1 MAAAKKEKT
10 LAGYV
15 DEARGVFRDHGG
27 ALASGT
33 KRTCVADAL
42 WVLLQE
48 LECTA
53 MLGDVRA
60 SIMPDNPD
68 EDTLFTAAADY
79 AVTLSFVLAC
89 VSKEFQQGKGGLEF
103 HLLSRDHGYFLVQL
117 RVTTGPTDPE
127 PPDLHVVAYDGK
139 TIRDNN
145 KYTKVPYSSPYPSPY
160 PCPHLT
166 SLTLG
171 ENPRAVRSDQ
181 GGRAPRARLSLQW
194 PRGAH

>member
-33 KRTCVADAL
+33 KRTCVADVL

-48 LECTA
+48 LEYHGHA
-53 MLGDVRA
+53 GGRA
-60 SIMPDNPD
+60 RLDHARQPGR
-68 EDTLFTAAADY
+68 EY
-79 AVTLSFVLAC
+79 AVHSRRRLRCHARLRARVRFEGVPAGQGRLRLPLA
-89 VSKEFQQGKGGLEF
+89 FARPR
-103 HLLSRDHGYFLVQL
+103 LLPRSAARDD
-117 RVTTGPTDPE
+117 RPTDPE

-181 GGRAPRARLSLQW
+181 GGRAPRVRLSLQW

>member
-53 MLGDVRA
+53 MLEDVRA

-127 PPDLHVVAYDGK
+127 PPALHVVAYDGK

-145 KYTKVPYSSPYPSPY
+145 KLPRCLTPHPLIEDKVPYPSPY

-171 ENPRAVRSDQ
+171 KTHRVVRSDQ
-181 GGRAPRARLSLQW
+181 G
-194 PRGAH
+194 AH